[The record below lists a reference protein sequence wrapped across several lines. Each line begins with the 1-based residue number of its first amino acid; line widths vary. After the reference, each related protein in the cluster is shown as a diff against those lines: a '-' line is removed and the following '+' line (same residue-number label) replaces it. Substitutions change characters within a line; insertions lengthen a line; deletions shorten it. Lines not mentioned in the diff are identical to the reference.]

1 MLMNAVYVFLDG
13 VMYVISRKSVVLR
26 VPGSACGHGG
36 SHIYTCWSLSHGDRN
51 RGTSE
56 KRWLLAIMMTHKSSR
71 TRNPGK
77 AARVRVDCQVS

>member
-36 SHIYTCWSLSHGDRN
+36 SHIYTCCWSLSHGDRN
-51 RGTSE
+51 IMKRHIREEMATGHHDDTQVQQDE
-56 KRWLLAIMMTHKSSR
+56 KSWQGSK
-71 TRNPGK
+71 G
-77 AARVRVDCQVS
+77 